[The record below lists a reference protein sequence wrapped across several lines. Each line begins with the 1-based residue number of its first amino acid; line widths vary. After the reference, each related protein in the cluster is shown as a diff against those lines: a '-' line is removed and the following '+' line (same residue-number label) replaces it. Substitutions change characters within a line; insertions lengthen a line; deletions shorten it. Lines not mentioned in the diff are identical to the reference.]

1 MSRLAWLVLL
11 YMSLKV
17 TARAIST
24 VAKRDALSDLSRG
37 FCRSWKFGA
46 TIADNVLYM
55 NGLDGGIIPGDE
67 NSTNNYLV
75 EVDLSRSLDLSDG
88 SNYNLTLIPSDIPN
102 LKDQALWSN
111 RRNTTLYSYGGRGAS
126 NTSADEGAWSY
137 TLASGEWELLPGSV
151 KPVRLSYGAHV
162 NVPELQA
169 AYWVGGYQSS
179 DTTPSITDDT
189 KEYATNMLQFNTTTG
204 EFSQLDAP
212 FTPVQEGAL
221 IYIPNRR
228 LGTLIYFG
236 GEVPST
242 PSGTNATLTPNPWDI
257 VYIYDL
263 EEGKW
268 YNQTTTGD
276 VTSRTQFCAAV
287 VHDPD
292 SWSYQIFVIGGADFE
307 SQDVVTN
314 VSYLTIPS
322 FKWYTAEGLPEGRMS
337 LTCETYGR
345 QIFGIG
351 GRLAW
356 ANGAE
361 AGCYDTPAFIYD
373 AQSEAVTD
381 RFDPSFMDYTIPSA
395 TAADISSSPYPSE
408 WSDHELQHLFYGP
421 IPTSTPYHAT
431 GDDGPNKGAIAGGTV
446 GGVVGVAIIAAAAWF
461 FWRARK
467 RKAQKAGSAAELWT
481 DQKTYSELQGKA
493 AAFELPTRENATS
506 ELDGDTQHVHE
517 LDSIHPYH
525 RH

>member
-1 MSRLAWLVLL
+1 
-11 YMSLKV
+11 
-17 TARAIST
+17 
-24 VAKRDALSDLSRG
+24 
-37 FCRSWKFGA
+37 
-46 TIADNVLYM
+46 M

-67 NSTNNYLV
+67 NSTSNYLV

-88 SNYNLTLIPSDIPN
+88 SNYNLTVIPSDVPN

-137 TLASGEWELLPGSV
+137 TVASGEWQLQPGSI

-162 NVPELQA
+162 NVLELQA

-179 DTTPSITDDT
+179 DTTPSITDET
-189 KEYATNMLQFNTTTG
+189 KEYATSMLQFNTTTG

-212 FTPVQEGAL
+212 FTPIQEGAL
-221 IYIPNRR
+221 VYIPNRR
-228 LGTLIYFG
+228 LGTLVYFG
-236 GEVPST
+236 GEVPSEAN
-242 PSGTNATLTPNPWDI
+242 GANATLTPNPWDI
-257 VYIYDL
+257 VYVYDF
-263 EEGKW
+263 EEEKW

-287 VHDPD
+287 VHSPD

-322 FKWYTAEGLPEGRMS
+322 FKWYTAQSLPEGRMS

-381 RFDPSFMDYTIPSA
+381 RFDPSSTEYTIPSA
-395 TAADISSSPYPSE
+395 TAADISASPYPSE
-408 WSDHELQHLFYGP
+408 WTNYELQFLFSGP
-421 IPTSTPYHAT
+421 IPTSSSTAYYT
-431 GDDGPNKGAIAGGTV
+431 GNDGPNRGAIAGGTV
-446 GGVVGVAIIAAAAWF
+446 GGVVGAAVIAAAAWF

-467 RKAQKAGSAAELWT
+467 RRARNNAVGTAELGT
-481 DQKTYSELQGKA
+481 GEKKEACSELPGKA
-493 AAFELPTRENATS
+493 AASELPTRENATS
-506 ELDGDTQHVHE
+506 ELDGDTRYVHE
-517 LDSIHPYH
+517 LDSRAVSPLGESKPVVESEATENGTATTIGSLHVH
-525 RH
+525 R